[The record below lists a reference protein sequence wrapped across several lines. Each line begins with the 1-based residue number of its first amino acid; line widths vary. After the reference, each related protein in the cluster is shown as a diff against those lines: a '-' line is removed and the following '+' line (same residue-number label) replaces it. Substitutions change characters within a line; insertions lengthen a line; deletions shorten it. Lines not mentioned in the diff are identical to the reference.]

1 MAGRAIPYFDFYP
14 TDFMHGIRGLT
25 AQEVGIYTM
34 LLCRIYEENGPVE
47 YHAARLST
55 YCGTREA
62 TFVKA
67 FDRLVVLG
75 KLVVED
81 GCFMNP
87 RAHREIETRETKLK
101 NNSRAGKISAEKR
114 QQKQYSEPTDVERAG
129 NHTDTDTDT
138 DTDKEEDTDVSL
150 SGASHRPLDDISKA
164 VHDYNDAAQRAG
176 WPTVQK
182 MTDARRRALRS
193 RLKDCG
199 GNDGWKAAME
209 RAAASDFLCGRTSKP
224 WTGFSFDWIA
234 KPGNF
239 NKLVEGNYDN
249 RPQSPQHNRQL
260 SRADA
265 TSLGFDVVARTR
277 RASSEPLF

>member
-1 MAGRAIPYFDFYP
+1 MSSTPFMQLYVGDYLADTLDLTTEQHGAYLLMLMTMWQHDAKLPNDPVKLARIARMTPAKFRSVWGEIGRFFQVEGDKITNPRLTKERKKAAEKSSKRAAAGRAGGQAKALKDN
-14 TDFMHGIRGLT
+14 
-25 AQEVGIYTM
+25 E
-34 LLCRIYEENGPVE
+34 
-47 YHAARLST
+47 ARLANAMPMPQHSSD
-55 YCGTREA
+55 TR
-62 TFVKA
+62 V
-67 FDRLVVLG
+67 
-75 KLVVED
+75 
-81 GCFMNP
+81 
-87 RAHREIETRETKLK
+87 
-101 NNSRAGKISAEKR
+101 
-114 QQKQYSEPTDVERAG
+114 QKE
-129 NHTDTDTDT
+129 
-138 DTDKEEDTDVSL
+138 EEDTDVSL

-176 WPTVQK
+176 WPTVK
-182 MTDARRRALRS
+182 TMADARRRALRS

-249 RPQSPQHNRQL
+249 RPQSPQHNHQL